1 MRAYLA
7 LSIEEVRDFYAK
19 KSFNPEIV
27 YAPTIKFITENPE
40 LDEEEAE
47 YEISMIAARN
57 SGGYVIALEIPEKQ
71 ITQHFEESIELNS
84 NLVWENVEAL
94 FVYDSVDDE
103 LTWYAT
109 QEISDFLSTAGAK

>member
-7 LSIEEVRDFYAK
+7 MTLDEVRDFHAQEK
-19 KSFNPEIV
+19 FIPSVV
-27 YAPTIKFITENPE
+27 YAPTIKFITDNPE

-57 SGGYVIALEIPEKQ
+57 SGGYVIALEVSDKNIA
-71 ITQHFEESIELNS
+71 QHLEETVILNQEII
-84 NLVWENVEAL
+84 WESVEAL
-94 FVYDSVDDE
+94 FVYDADGDE

-109 QEISDFLSTAGAK
+109 QEIGDYLNAAGAK

>member
-7 LSIEEVRDFYAK
+7 LSIDEVRDFYAK

-71 ITQHFEESIELNS
+71 ITQHFEESVELNS

-94 FVYDSVDDE
+94 FVYDSSDDE
-103 LTWYAT
+103 LTWYDT

>member
-7 LSIEEVRDFYAK
+7 LALNEVKDFHAHEK
-19 KSFNPEIV
+19 FTPEIV

-57 SGGYVIALEIPEKQ
+57 SGGYVIALELSDKQ
-71 ITQHFEESIELNS
+71 IAQYLEETVLLNQE
-84 NLVWENVEAL
+84 VTWESVEAL
-94 FVYDSVDDE
+94 FVYDTTDDE

-109 QEISDFLSTAGAK
+109 QEIGDYLNVTGAK

>member
-7 LSIEEVRDFYAK
+7 MSIEELRDFYAQK
-19 KSFNPEIV
+19 KFAPEIV
-27 YAPTIKFITENPE
+27 SAPTIKFITENPE

-57 SGGYVIALEIPEKQ
+57 SGGYVIALEVTDEQ
-71 ITQHFEESIELNS
+71 ISQHLEESVVLIEP
-84 NLVWENVEAL
+84 VIWESVEAL
-94 FVYDSVDDE
+94 FVYDSNDDE

-109 QEISDFLSTAGAK
+109 QEIGDYLNTAGAK